1 MKNEK
6 INYIIDKN
14 ISLCKR
20 YFLAIALPIIFFII
34 NLKNKIMNKDDYKFL
49 MILLKIFLVYLT
61 VLAVMIF
68 TMFNI

>member
-6 INYIIDKN
+6 INYFISKN

-20 YFLAIALPIIFFII
+20 YFLAIALPFIFFII